1 MNTTTEVQ
9 VDPFKIIQVG
19 LSFWSSK
26 TLLSATKL
34 GLFTLL
40 SDNKALTAEEIRA
53 ELGLNEKGLYVRDF
67 LDALFSMGFLQ
78 RNGVGVEATYQNT
91 LNTAMFLDKNQPSYL
106 GGFLEMANDRE
117 YKFWGDLEEGL
128 ITGKPQNEIK
138 YTGKSSFEAIYE
150 KPESLAQFTEAMSS
164 IQKLSFM
171 GFAEQFDFSSY
182 KEVLDVGGSAGLLS
196 ALIANQHAHLHCTT
210 FDLPKL
216 EPFAKKT
223 AEQYGVAD
231 RVTVKNGD
239 FFRES
244 FPEADVI
251 TMGNILHSFDMETK
265 RMLIRK
271 AYEALPEGGCLAV
284 IEMIL
289 DNERKENT
297 FGLLMSLNML
307 IESDSGFNYTQDQF
321 KQWTSEA
328 GFNRVE
334 FFPLGGPVSAGIAY
348 K

>member
-1 MNTTTEVQ
+1 MSVTTPVQ

-26 TLLSATKL
+26 TLLAATKL

-40 SDNKALTAEEIRA
+40 GKQPLTAEQIKIKLA
-53 ELGLNEKGLYVRDF
+53 LNQEGLYVRDF
-67 LDALFSMGFLQ
+67 LDALYSMGFLE
-78 RNGVGVEATYQNT
+78 RIGSGTSAVYQNT
-91 LNTAMFLDKNQPSYL
+91 PDTGMFLDKNAPSYL

-128 ITGKPQNEIK
+128 KTGQPQNEIK

-150 KPESLAQFTEAMSS
+150 NPESLAQFTEAMSG

-171 GFAEQFDFSSY
+171 AFAERFDFSDH
-182 KEVLDVGGSAGLLS
+182 KTLLDAGGSAGLLS
-196 ALIANQHAHLHCTT
+196 ALVAQQHPHMHCTT
-210 FDLPKL
+210 FDLPQL
-216 EPFAKKT
+216 EPFAKAT
-223 AEQYGVAD
+223 AEKHGVAD
-231 RVTVKNGD
+231 RVKVLNGD
-239 FFRES
+239 FFNEP
-244 FPEADVI
+244 FPKADVV
-251 TMGNILHSFDMETK
+251 TMGNILHSFDLEK
-265 RMLIRK
+265 KKMLISK
-271 AYEALPEGGCLAV
+271 AYKALPAGGCLAI

-307 IESDSGFNYTQDQF
+307 IESDSGFNYTQKEF
-321 KQWTSEA
+321 NQWASEA
-328 GFNRVE
+328 GFKSVD
-334 FFPLGGPVSAGIAY
+334 FIPLGGPVSVAVAY